1 MTDLLAAAQR
11 RPRDGG
17 GRIAAIAALS
27 AFLSTGAGFLI
38 GSAYLMPLLNA
49 LSIYPFYLELVLA
62 GRRRRAVVLVLLW
75 AIFLSEAMIIGTY
88 FLPGRAERVTLVGAS
103 YRDEMF
109 HWVATGEGEESSP
122 GRFIPSHAK
131 HFAVFVVLSF
141 VTAGLG
147 GLVMGAVLLNYMNFY
162 VGSLVLMS
170 RSPILSLLFGWQP
183 YAILRVVAYVVVAT
197 ALAEAF
203 FSTVKGRKIPRRATV
218 YAAAGLAGVIL
229 DVLVKFMIAP
239 SWARLLRWIVGS

>member
-1 MTDLLAAAQR
+1 MTDLLAVTER
-11 RPRDGG
+11 RPREGG
-17 GRIAAIAALS
+17 GRIALTAALS
-27 AFLSTGAGFLI
+27 AFFSTGAGFLI
-38 GSAYLMPLLNA
+38 GSAYLMPLLNS
-49 LSIYPFYLELVLA
+49 LSIYPFYLEQVLA
-62 GRRRRAVVLVLLW
+62 GRRRRAVVLALLW

-88 FLPGRAERVTLVGAS
+88 VAPRRAEKVTLMGVS
-103 YRDEMF
+103 YKDEMF

-141 VTAGLG
+141 VTGGLG

-162 VGSLVLMS
+162 VGSLVLAS
-170 RSPILSLLFGWQP
+170 RSPILSLLLGWQP
-183 YAILRVVAYVVVAT
+183 YAILRVAAYVVVAT

-203 FSTVKGRKIPRRATV
+203 FATIKGRRTPRGAAA

-239 SWARLLRWIVGS
+239 LWGRLLRWTVGS